1 MENKTA
7 KIPGLTWDL
16 LKDRLIR
23 HGIPAAGVGA
33 GIAGL
38 AHLMSMQKA
47 KEEQQ
52 KKKDQSDTI
61 VVELP
66 VKKNATSPGQMFW
79 DAPLAVGTT
88 IAGGTIGYALVD
100 HILKRRRE
108 IQLKQELDSLKN
120 QYSNYL
126 AQEISSKKAT
136 EFHMLDGLLIAAT
149 DAISKTPVEES
160 RKQAAQN
167 MIKKAAADPE
177 TAASPAREHAARRA
191 AVDSMFFSLPGVAA
205 LLSGILAHKYL
216 YNRDKEAA
224 QNTIK
229 KAAADPETVGSM
241 FFSLPGVAALLSGI
255 LAHKYFYNRD
265 QDIERALE
273 KEEADKMKIAPKQI
287 KIVSKPV
294 EDTAVKPKKTKSEA
308 EDLLELKSAN
318 LVQKIAPS
326 VVAGEVVHPIVEE
339 MVSEEDSEEPD
350 DSNNRHERRS
360 QKIVSEKDLQEIDQN
375 TLMLLT
381 DMGNV
386 QIDALDPEALQALQ
400 RHKDII
406 LRNFALGMN
415 TR

>member
-7 KIPGLTWDL
+7 EIPGLTWDL
-16 LKDRLIR
+16 LKNRLIR

-38 AHLMSMQKA
+38 AHLMSMQKT

-61 VVELP
+61 VIELP

-88 IAGGTIGYALVD
+88 IAGGTIAYALVD

-108 IQLKQELDSLKN
+108 VQLKQELDSLKN

-126 AQEISSKKAT
+126 AQELSSKNAA
-136 EFHMLDGLLIAAT
+136 EFPVLDGLLIAAT
-149 DAISKTPVEES
+149 DAISKVPVEEN

-167 MIKKAAADPE
+167 M
-177 TAASPAREHAARRA
+177 
-191 AVDSMFFSLPGVAA
+191 
-205 LLSGILAHKYL
+205 
-216 YNRDKEAA
+216 
-224 QNTIK
+224 IK

-255 LAHKYFYNRD
+255 LAHKYFYNKD

-287 KIVSKPV
+287 KIVSRPI
-294 EDTAVKPKKTKSEA
+294 EETTVKSKTNKSEA

-318 LVQKIAPS
+318 LVSRVTPA
-326 VVAGEVVHPIVEE
+326 VVAGEVVNPIVEE
-339 MVSEEDSEEPD
+339 IGSREDAEDAEEPD
-350 DSNNRHERRS
+350 DSNNRHDSNNRNERRS
-360 QKIVSEKDLQEIDQN
+360 QKIVSEKDLQEIDSN

-381 DMGNV
+381 DLGNI

-406 LRNFALGMN
+406 LKNFALGMN
-415 TR
+415 TQ